1 MGHVRLLPLLAPSAM
16 GSLGSCMTPSAMN
29 CMQSASCSNGHLARP
44 PILQMVLSGSSGQAS
59 LAWL

>member
-16 GSLGSCMTPSAMN
+16 GSLGVMTPSAMN

-44 PILQMVLSGSSGQAS
+44 PILQMALCGSSGQAS
-59 LAWL
+59 LA